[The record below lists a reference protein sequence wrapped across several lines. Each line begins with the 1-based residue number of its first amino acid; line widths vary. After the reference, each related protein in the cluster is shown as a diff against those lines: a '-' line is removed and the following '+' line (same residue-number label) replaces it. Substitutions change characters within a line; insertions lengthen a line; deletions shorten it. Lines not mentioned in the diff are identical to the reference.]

1 MQWCLLEDNNWET
14 VHPNLWTKTIHH
26 GPALY
31 NEEVINYVESHW
43 LRDKS
48 NIDWHLSC
56 LQFQLMFTVVYEA
69 HIFKPFSQSDA
80 LRPYERCAKGHRDL
94 RLITWVA
101 SFMTFPQQS
110 WHASTSYHS
119 SIFHSPMNS
128 GKAPLTPTS
137 LNEIQQNGSKNRT
150 PIMIICAWKNQ
161 RCCFVLSLLNE
172 TSEHWIQYAN
182 VSHNAWRRELC
193 RLNLATRKKK
203 KNCISNW
210 LHRLNSVRMDCPPWI
225 STMMLG
231 ISQDPEQCQ
240 GLSLQGWLWPFHIC
254 IWKHLDLSYWLLCI
268 KYTTRRAKALL
279 ESSLGFSFL
288 SEHSLLSSF
297 QLSPHQAGHYNWSTN
312 TMWRKRTI
320 SNQMHC

>member
-137 LNEIQQNGSKNRT
+137 LNEIQQNGSKNQT
-150 PIMIICAWKNQ
+150 PIMIICTWKNQ

-172 TSEHWIQYAN
+172 TSEHWIQYAS

-203 KNCISNW
+203 K
-210 LHRLNSVRMDCPPWI
+210 LHQQLTPQ
-225 STMMLG
+225 T
-231 ISQDPEQCQ
+231 E
-240 GLSLQGWLWPFHIC
+240 
-254 IWKHLDLSYWLLCI
+254 
-268 KYTTRRAKALL
+268 
-279 ESSLGFSFL
+279 
-288 SEHSLLSSF
+288 
-297 QLSPHQAGHYNWSTN
+297 LSPKGLPSLNIYHDVGNFSRSGTMPGAFTSGMIVAFPYMYMKASRFELLTPMHQIHYETCKSSAWKFSWLFLPFWTFALVIFPALSPPG
-312 TMWRKRTI
+312 RTLQLI
-320 SNQMHC
+320 NEHNVKEKNNQ